1 MFGLFFKKEFGM
13 FYYMNYGLF
22 ENVPMLDL
30 SLKDSLLDLQ
40 LTAQFFF
47 FFIQNPMDF
56 VLPPSGIDHK
66 ICVDFF
72 KWPDISPVS
81 DCFFCLETH
90 KGLSSHLCFNN
101 FSMIYLIVDYCIIF
115 VWDNMYP
122 LHLKI
127 QISWETVRKLKTHRG

>member
-1 MFGLFFKKEFGM
+1 MVFFSRRNSGCSIIWIMAYSKMFLCWI
-13 FYYMNYGLF
+13 YPWRTACWTCNW
-22 ENVPMLDL
+22 
-30 SLKDSLLDLQ
+30 Q
-40 LTAQFFF
+40 LNFFF
-47 FFIQNPMDF
+47 FFLQNPMDF